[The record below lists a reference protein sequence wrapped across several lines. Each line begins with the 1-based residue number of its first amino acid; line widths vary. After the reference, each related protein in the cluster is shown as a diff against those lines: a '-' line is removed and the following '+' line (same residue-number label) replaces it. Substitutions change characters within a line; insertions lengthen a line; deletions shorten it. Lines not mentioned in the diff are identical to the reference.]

1 MTEAAVTYTVEAIGR
16 PYGARERIPWA
27 DAGRVE
33 ELTEAKAIK
42 IFHDYYRWYH
52 PQGGDGY
59 SGHVRILG
67 SDRWTYTVEPPSPGE
82 RATLS
87 REYHLDDL

>member
-16 PYGARERIPWA
+16 PYGARERIPWG

-33 ELTEAKAIK
+33 ELTETKAIR
-42 IFHDYYRWYH
+42 IYNDYYRWYH
-52 PQGGDGY
+52 PETNAY
-59 SGHVRILG
+59 SGHVRIIG
-67 SDRWTYTVEPPSPGE
+67 SDRWTYTIEPPSPGE